1 MSEELDSE
9 AARARRLAGLDA
21 PHMVALNGYAEG
33 LRAEGRDVPWF
44 DPFDGGAR
52 ARCLI
57 LLERPARRG
66 HAPRFVSCDNPAPA
80 QRNLRRFLAE
90 AGLHR
95 HRIAL
100 WNAVPWLPPA
110 DTVRNISPRAAELR
124 EGLANL
130 PALLDLLPAL
140 QVVVLA
146 GRAAG
151 RAASLCAVS
160 VVRVPHPS
168 PVCVNANPSARG
180 RIVAGLSETAS
191 KIECPT
197 TGRH

>member
-1 MSEELDSE
+1 MSEELASE
-9 AARARRLAGLDA
+9 TARARRLAGLDA
-21 PHMVALNGYAEG
+21 SHMTALNGYAED

-44 DPFDGGAR
+44 DSVDGGTA

-90 AGLHR
+90 AGLQR
-95 HRIAL
+95 HRMVL
-100 WNAVPWLPPA
+100 WNVVPWLPPA
-110 DTVRNISPRAAELR
+110 DTVRNTPPRAAELR
-124 EGLANL
+124 AGLTRL

-146 GRAAG
+146 GRAAE
-151 RAASLCAVS
+151 RAAPLCAVP

-168 PVCVNANPSARG
+168 PVYVNAVPSARG
-180 RIVAGLSETAS
+180 RIVAGLSEAAS
-191 KIECPT
+191 KIECRT

>member
-1 MSEELDSE
+1 MTEELANA
-9 AARARRLAGLDA
+9 AARSRRLSALDA
-21 PHMVALNGYAEG
+21 PHMTALNTYAEG

-44 DPFDGGAR
+44 DPHDGGTT

-66 HAPRFVSCDNPAPA
+66 DAPRFVSCDNPAPA

-90 AGLHR
+90 AGLTR
-95 HRIAL
+95 RRIVI

-110 DTVRNISPRAAELR
+110 GTVRNTPSRMTELR
-124 EGLANL
+124 DGLAHL
-130 PALLDLLPAL
+130 PALLGLLPAL
-140 QVVVLA
+140 RAVVLA
-146 GRAAG
+146 GRSAG
-151 RAASLCAVS
+151 RASPLCAVP
-160 VVRVPHPS
+160 VLRVPHPS
-168 PVCVNANPSARG
+168 PVYVNANPSARG
-180 RIVAGLSETAS
+180 RIVAGLSEAAS